1 MAVLYRKHRPQTFA
15 EVLNQKYIVQAL
27 KNQASLGEPA
37 HAYLFTGSRGV
48 GKTSVARILAKA
60 VNCLQRTQEGDACG
74 VCESCKQITE
84 GRFLDLLEIDAAS
97 NTGVDNIRELI
108 EHIRFSPSL
117 GKYKV
122 FIIDEVHML
131 SKGAFN
137 ALLKTLEEPPKHAI
151 FILATTEISKVP
163 ATIVSRTQRFD
174 FKALS
179 KKDLEG
185 HLKNVVEKEGL
196 ALDQAAIALIAENAQ
211 GSVRDAL
218 SLLDK
223 ILTLGDNPSLEECRQ
238 LLGFVDIKVSENLL
252 ELIETG
258 QAKNLPGFYEEL
270 VEKGQD
276 FLVFSRDFLEYLRK
290 ILNVKLTSNATSLE
304 GEHGQKALE
313 FAEKFSQGELM
324 FIIRLFLRAYKELY
338 DAPNP
343 ELPML
348 LASVEAALKRSG
360 GGNGGSTITNNRN
373 ENTTQPSIKSVSQE
387 ALVVEIP
394 KVVAVE
400 EMAEQGQGAVVSR
413 EEVESFW
420 PKFISELKKL
430 NSPLANVVR
439 SCQLLEV
446 NNGNIFLGVKF
457 TFHKQNLESQKNK
470 QMIHQ
475 VLEQVSGLKLGVFA
489 RVDKQSET
497 AQVSTPTEALANAL
511 QVFGGELVE

>member
-27 KNQASLGEPA
+27 KNQAALGEPA

-60 VNCLQRTQEGDACG
+60 VNCLQRTGEGDACG

-108 EHIRFSPSL
+108 EHIRFAPSS

-179 KKDLEG
+179 KKDLEE
-185 HLKNVVEKEGL
+185 HLTSVVQKEGL
-196 ALDQAAIALIAENAQ
+196 VLDLAAIALVAENAQ

-258 QAKNLPGFYEEL
+258 QAKSLPGFYEEL

-290 ILNVKLTSNATSLE
+290 ILNVKLTSNATSLDE
-304 GEHGQKALE
+304 EHG
-313 FAEKFSQGELM
+313 
-324 FIIRLFLRAYKELY
+324 
-338 DAPNP
+338 
-343 ELPML
+343 
-348 LASVEAALKRSG
+348 KRFDVIQHA
-360 GGNGGSTITNNRN
+360 NEVKIENR
-373 ENTTQPSIKSVSQE
+373 
-387 ALVVEIP
+387 
-394 KVVAVE
+394 
-400 EMAEQGQGAVVSR
+400 R
-413 EEVESFW
+413 
-420 PKFISELKKL
+420 
-430 NSPLANVVR
+430 
-439 SCQLLEV
+439 
-446 NNGNIFLGVKF
+446 
-457 TFHKQNLESQKNK
+457 
-470 QMIHQ
+470 
-475 VLEQVSGLKLGVFA
+475 
-489 RVDKQSET
+489 
-497 AQVSTPTEALANAL
+497 
-511 QVFGGELVE
+511 